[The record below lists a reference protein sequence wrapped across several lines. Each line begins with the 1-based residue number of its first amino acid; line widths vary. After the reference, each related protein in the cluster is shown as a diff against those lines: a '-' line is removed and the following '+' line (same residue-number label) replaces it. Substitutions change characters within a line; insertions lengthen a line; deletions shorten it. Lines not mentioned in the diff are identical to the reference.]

1 MSAADQI
8 LRNGDDRSPTP
19 SEGLDFGSYYYAHD
33 CGEPYERSERWLGFF
48 DKIAARIASDL
59 EPGSV
64 LDAGCALGMLVEALR
79 KLGIDAYGVDISEY
93 AINQADPSIHDYV
106 WQASLTDPLPRQYDL
121 VTCIEVVEHVP
132 GTDAELV
139 IDNLCAAAD
148 RILFSS
154 SPFDY
159 GEPTHVN
166 VKQPD
171 QWAEAFARRG
181 YFRDLDADMSFLTGW
196 AVLYERR
203 PQTAP
208 QLVRSYERELWQLTR
223 EVQDLRQSVLS
234 LQERLE
240 REFALL
246 PAGEQTKSELIV
258 AHGELLETRDEL
270 IGTQAELG
278 VATGRVMQL
287 DAELSRYRTAAA
299 ELNKFMRSP
308 VWRYYE
314 PYQNLRRRIA
324 TKARGL
330 LRKVL

>member
-8 LRNGDDRSPTP
+8 LRNGDDRAPSPA
-19 SEGLDFGSYYYAHD
+19 EGLDFGSYYYAYD

-48 DKIAARIASDL
+48 DEIAARIVSDL
-59 EPGSV
+59 APGSV

-79 KLGIDAYGVDISEY
+79 KLGVEAYGVDISEF
-93 AINQADPSIHDYV
+93 AIEQADPSIRDHV
-106 WQASLTDPLPRQYDL
+106 WQASLTDPLPRRYDL

-132 GTDAELV
+132 GPDAERV
-139 IDNLCAAAD
+139 IDNLCAASD

-181 YFRDLDADMSFLTGW
+181 FFRDLDADMSFLTGW
-196 AVLYERR
+196 AVLYEHR

-208 QLVRSYERELWQLTR
+208 QLVRSYERDLWQRTR
-223 EVQDLRQSVLS
+223 EVQDLRQSVLA

-240 REFALL
+240 QDFPALQ
-246 PAGEQTKSELIV
+246 AGEKTKAELIV
-258 AHGELLETRDEL
+258 AHDELLQTRDEL

-278 VATGRVMQL
+278 VALGKVTQL
-287 DAELSRYRTAAA
+287 DAELSRYRTATA
-299 ELNKFMRSP
+299 ELNQFMRSP

-314 PYQNLRRRIA
+314 PYQNLRRRIG
-324 TKARGL
+324 TKARSL

>member
-1 MSAADQI
+1 
-8 LRNGDDRSPTP
+8 
-19 SEGLDFGSYYYAHD
+19 
-33 CGEPYERSERWLGFF
+33 
-48 DKIAARIASDL
+48 
-59 EPGSV
+59 
-64 LDAGCALGMLVEALR
+64 MLVEALR
-79 KLGIDAYGVDISEY
+79 KVGVEAYGVDISEY
-93 AINQADPSIHDYV
+93 AIEQADPSIRDYV
-106 WQASLTDPLPRQYDL
+106 WQASLTDPLPRRYDL

-132 GTDAELV
+132 GAGADVV
-139 IDNLCAAAD
+139 IDNLCAASD

-181 YFRDLDADMSFLTGW
+181 FFRDLDADMSFLTGW

-203 PQTAP
+203 AQTAP
-208 QLVRSYERELWQLTR
+208 QLARAYERELWQLTR
-223 EVQDLRQSVLS
+223 EVQDLRQSVLA

-240 REFALL
+240 KDFPALQ
-246 PAGEQTKSELIV
+246 AGEQSKQDLIA
-258 AHGELLETRDEL
+258 AHDELLQTRDEL

-278 VATGRVMQL
+278 VALGKVAQL
-287 DAELSRYRTAAA
+287 DSEISRYRTATA

-314 PYQNLRRRIA
+314 PYQNLRRRVG